1 MEYSISFN
9 LTEGGFRIPVNPAQI
24 DVREA
29 GQSKTYDIAKL
40 GEINVIKNPKLAEI
54 SFESEFPAVWRP
66 HIVGELRDPF
76 EYIEQ
81 IEKWMKEKRPV
92 HFVFAGS
99 TFDINTLVSI
109 EDFTWRETGGAVGD
123 IAYSLKLKKYVP
135 YGAKRVQMVR
145 REQGG
150 QDRPVAVLSAGAAAP
165 RPDNREKPQTYTL
178 AAGDTLWKVAQKFL
192 GNGARYPE
200 IQKLNNITDAQL
212 KRLPVGMVL
221 KLPA

>member
-9 LTEGGFRIPVNPAQI
+9 LTEGGFRIPVNPAAI
-24 DVREA
+24 DIREA

-54 SFESEFPAVWRP
+54 SFESIFPAADYPFV
-66 HIVGELRDPF
+66 VGERLEPY
-76 EYIEQ
+76 EYVEQ
-81 IEKWMKEKRPV
+81 IEKWMKERRPV

-99 TFDINTLVSI
+99 SFDINTLVSI
-109 EDFTWRETGGAVGD
+109 EGFNWRESGGTVGD
-123 IAYSLKLKKYVP
+123 IEYSIALKKYVP
-135 YGAKRVQMVR
+135 YGAKKVQVVR
-145 REQGG
+145 RSLETQE
-150 QDRPVAVLSAGAAAP
+150 RPVAVLSAATATA

-178 AAGDTLWKVAQKFL
+178 AAGDTLWKVAQKVL
-192 GNGARYPE
+192 GNGGRYPE